1 MDHDLTAR
9 LPPPHD
15 EEPVSLRNDIVDELR
30 DHLVCAS
37 DRERRRLDVSGHVAD
52 SQQVKQAVVE
62 RFGDPASVARQLWFD
77 AMKGRIMVQRV
88 FLGLLAAL
96 VALVGVGIW
105 RMTTTLGAIVDQNQ
119 KATAAILERMG
130 KEQPTAV
137 AAPSPEW
144 IPVKFTLVQD
154 APGNPPLVGHEVRLS
169 QQSNDDPRKL
179 GQLLEKTSSEGIAD
193 FGLLPYGSYRLS
205 ISSRAGS
212 THDSLTLRPGR
223 PINQRIVV
231 PGEPPTQRVQF
242 KFAAPN
248 WEAWKWKTPNM
259 KAPATEPALLIH
271 YWHQASFHVDGRYWS
286 RGGIVPTDSDVK
298 QVVLR
303 ADGIYRVTSN
313 SVPDG
318 VAAMPT
324 GGLTIES
331 PEDVPYLGDFV
342 LDPKDRID
350 SLELTPGRLFYTA
363 ELLYQVP
370 VADPQPDQIWFRFVS
385 VRLLNEFL
393 EETRSSLKPRD
404 PTSFTLFPFGVNVQL
419 PDTNGSPQIIEIPSN
434 DPATH
439 DGVIE
444 NFGGHGGGGGFF

>member
-1 MDHDLTAR
+1 MSDHDLTAR

-15 EEPVSLRNDIVDELR
+15 EEPASLRSDIVDELR

-37 DRERRRLDVSGHVAD
+37 DRERRRLEVSGHVAD
-52 SQQVKQAVVE
+52 TQRVTQAVVE

-154 APGNPPLVGHEVRLS
+154 VPGNPPLVGHEVSLS
-169 QQSNDDPRKL
+169 QKSKDDPRKL
-179 GQLLEKTSSEGIAD
+179 GQLFEKTNSEGIAD
-193 FGLLPYGSYRLS
+193 FGLLPYGSYALL
-205 ISSRAGS
+205 ISSQAGS
-212 THDSLTLRPGR
+212 TTDSLTLRPGR

-242 KFAAPN
+242 KFAAPD
-248 WEAWKWKTPNM
+248 WQAWKWKTPNM
-259 KAPATEPALLIH
+259 KPPTTEPAFLVQ
-271 YWHQASFHVDGRYWS
+271 YWHQPSYQVDGRYWGS
-286 RGGIVPTDSDVK
+286 SGFALNPSDVK
-298 QVVLR
+298 RVIVR
-303 ADGIYRVTSN
+303 ADGIYRVTN
-313 SVPDG
+313 KGVPDG

-324 GGLTIES
+324 DGLTIES
-331 PEDVPYLGDFV
+331 PEDVPYLGDLV

-350 SLELTPGRLFYTA
+350 SLELTPGRLSYTA

-370 VADPQPDQIWFRFVS
+370 VADPQPDQIWFRFAS
-385 VRLLNEFL
+385 VRLMNEFV
-393 EETRSSLKPRD
+393 EESRISSLNPKD
-404 PTSFTLFPFGVNVQL
+404 PTLYPFGVNLQL
-419 PDTNGSPQIIEIPSN
+419 PDANGTPQIIEIPTNHS
-434 DPATH
+434 ATH
-439 DGVIE
+439 DGEIE
-444 NFGGHGGGGGFF
+444 NFGGGGFY

>member
-9 LPPPHD
+9 LPPPHE
-15 EEPVSLRNDIVDELR
+15 EEPASLRNDIVDELR

-37 DRERRRLDVSGHVAD
+37 DRERRRLEVSGHVAD

-62 RFGDPASVARQLWFD
+62 RFSDPASVARQLWFD

-105 RMTTTLGAIVDQNQ
+105 RMTTTLSAIVDQNQ

-130 KEQPTAV
+130 KEQPTAT

-154 APGNPPLVGHEVRLS
+154 TPGNPPLVGHEVSLS
-169 QQSNDDPRKL
+169 QQSKDDPRKL
-179 GQLLEKTSSEGIAD
+179 GQLFEKSNSEGIAD
-193 FGLLPYGSYRLS
+193 FGLLPYGSYSLL

-212 THDSLTLRPGR
+212 TTDSLTLRPGR

-242 KFAAPN
+242 KFAAPD

-259 KAPATEPALLIH
+259 KAPTTEPALLVQ
-271 YWHQASFHVDGRYWS
+271 YWHQPSIQVDGRNW
-286 RGGIVPTDSDVK
+286 GGSGFAPNSNDVK
-298 QVVLR
+298 RVIVR
-303 ADGIYRVTSN
+303 ADGIYRVTN
-313 SVPDG
+313 NGVPDG

-342 LDPKDRID
+342 LNPKDRLKT
-350 SLELTPGRLFYTA
+350 LELSPGRLSYTA

-370 VADPQPDQIWFRFVS
+370 VADPQPDQIWFRFAS
-385 VRLLNEFL
+385 VRLMNEFV
-393 EETRSSLKPRD
+393 EESRVSSLNPKD
-404 PTSFTLFPFGVNVQL
+404 PTLYPFGVNLQF
-419 PDTNGSPQIIEIPSN
+419 PDANGTPQIIEIPS
-434 DPATH
+434 DHSTTH
-439 DGVIE
+439 DGEIE
-444 NFGGHGGGGGFF
+444 NFGGGGFY